1 MDSFAPT
8 YHQNQNQNQHQQPQR
23 LITTTVVSAAPADS
37 DFEKSLPVVDYNDGG
52 GGGGAVDP
60 NVYNVGLE
68 QAAELWTVS
77 VVPENRLGRVAGIP
91 FLEPSNTKDYFVD
104 DVSVRVSRKSN
115 GGGLGLELLEL
126 AGGRDD
132 GYGLT
137 IVENVSGNAKA
148 AGVLP
153 GDSIG
158 SVEFVMDYS
167 DDNNK
172 NSMEET
178 QQTLECECRDFD
190 QTIGLLTS
198 LPPPDQLESIV
209 LNLKRIRRWPKINVV
224 VEYPPVQV
232 ADGADNTEKLTLT
245 AGENLRRAL
254 LNRGIVLEDPQAA
267 KCDFCG
273 TKCAV
278 KVDVGMPL
286 LSPMSTTEEKIMK
299 NNPKC
304 RVRFVCLPALFVVA
318 TLAVCFKVVVFFAN
332 SKGCKTLTLLHSL
345 FCLVVFI
352 ILFSIFL
359 SIQ

>member
-1 MDSFAPT
+1 MTLKTLFLFLLPLQVAAFAPASVPAT
-8 YHQNQNQNQHQQPQR
+8 LTSTRHHHHPPPVLLQKP
-23 LITTTVVSAAPADS
+23 LAAAPADS
-37 DFEKSLPVVDYNDGG
+37 DFEKAPQVVND
-52 GGGGAVDP
+52 AAIDP

-68 QAAELWTVS
+68 KAAELWTVS

-104 DVSVRVSRKSN
+104 DVSVRVSRTAN

-137 IVENVSGNAKA
+137 IIENVSGNAKA

-158 SVEFVMDYS
+158 SVEFTMDDAASTTSS
-167 DDNNK
+167 DLTNL
-172 NSMEET
+172 EET
-178 QQTLECECRDFD
+178 QQILDCECRDFD
-190 QTIGLLTS
+190 NTIGLLTS
-198 LPPPDQLESIV
+198 LPPPNQLDSIV
-209 LNLKRIRRWPKINVV
+209 LNLKRIRRWPKIDVV

-232 ADGADNTEKLTLT
+232 AEGADNTERLTLT

-254 LNRGIVLEDPQAA
+254 LNRGIVMEDAMAP

-273 TKCAV
+273 MKCSV

-286 LSPMSTTEEKIMK
+286 LSPMSTTEEKIMS

-304 RVRFVCLPALFVVA
+304 RVRDCFIKVSLPAYSVLC
-318 TLAVCFKVVVFFAN
+318 LARQGIFA
-332 SKGCKTLTLLHSL
+332 
-345 FCLVVFI
+345 
-352 ILFSIFL
+352 
-359 SIQ
+359 